1 MKIFTYPLI
10 FSALSMHTLA
20 FFGVWTAPG
29 LEIVPTLE
37 SVQEE
42 EKPAIKTLKA
52 GETWTVEGVEEL

>member
-1 MKIFTYPLI
+1 
-10 FSALSMHTLA
+10 MHTLA

-37 SVQEE
+37 SIQEE